1 VSEVELLQTVFPFH
15 IALDRAMQITG
26 HGPKLGRLRAP
37 LRVGDPFGDHFRV
50 RRPPRVE
57 GFTDVVSQL
66 DALYLIEVVESPA
79 VLRGQM
85 VRTSEDG
92 LLFIGQPLMR
102 NLREVKALG
111 LSLRDFP
118 LYDPSGDLLF
128 LLQAQQ
134 TTVDEARALNERL
147 TQLNDAFRRYVPQEF
162 LRLLRKES
170 IAHIKLGD
178 CIERRMTVL
187 FSDIRSFTTL
197 SESMSPP
204 ETFEFINSYLRAM
217 EPMVGRHHG
226 FIDKYVGDAIMALFD
241 TSPDDA
247 VLAAMDML
255 RALDEYNDHRAGA
268 GREPIR
274 VGIGINTGN
283 LMLGTIGGEERMEG
297 TVISDAVNVASRI
310 ESMTKFYGVDM
321 LVSEDARAAMQY
333 PSVFDMR
340 EIDHV
345 RVRGK
350 TQAVRLYEVCNA
362 DPPAVRAGKAATK
375 ARFAEALA
383 ALYDRRVDDA
393 RGLFEECAH
402 LCPLDKAAHLH
413 AERCAEIL
421 GGGGGEEETAPEEG
435 SIAAEGGIKRP

>member
-1 VSEVELLQTVFPFH
+1 VSDVELLQAVFPFH
-15 IALDRAMQITG
+15 IALDREMRITR
-26 HGPKLGRLRAP
+26 HGPKLVRLRPP
-37 LRVGDPFGDHFRV
+37 LKVGDPFGEHFRV
-50 RRPPRVE
+50 RRPPRVD
-57 GFTDVVSQL
+57 GFAELASQL
-66 DALYLIEVVESPA
+66 DALYLIEVLDSPA

-85 VRTSEDG
+85 VRASDET
-92 LLFIGQPLMR
+92 LLFIGQPLTR

-134 TTVDEARALNERL
+134 TTIDEARALNERL

-170 IAHIKLGD
+170 IVNIKLGD
-178 CIERRMTVL
+178 CVERRMTVL

-204 ETFEFINSYLRAM
+204 DTFEFINSYLRAM
-217 EPMVGRHHG
+217 EPMVGRHNG

-247 VLAAMDML
+247 VLAAIDML
-255 RALDEYNDHRAGA
+255 RALDDYNDHRAGA
-268 GREPIR
+268 GCEPIR
-274 VGIGINTGN
+274 IGIGINTGN

-297 TVISDAVNVASRI
+297 TVISDAVNLASRI

-321 LVSEDARAAMQY
+321 LVSEDARAGMLDAHA
-333 PSVFDMR
+333 FEMR

-362 DPPAVRAGKAATK
+362 DPPTLREGKVATK

-383 ALYDRRVDDA
+383 ALYDHRIDEA
-393 RGLFEECAH
+393 RALFEECARR
-402 LCPLDKAAHLH
+402 CPLDGAARLH
-413 AERCAEIL
+413 AERCGQALRGRGDDED
-421 GGGGGEEETAPEEG
+421 
-435 SIAAEGGIKRP
+435 AAAGL

>member
-1 VSEVELLQTVFPFH
+1 VSDVEILHSVFPFH
-15 IALDRAMQITG
+15 FALDRELRITH
-26 HGPKLGRLRAP
+26 HGPKLVRLRAA
-37 LRVGDPFGDHFRV
+37 LKVGDTFGEHFRM
-50 RRPPRVE
+50 RRPPRVD
-57 GFTDVVSQL
+57 GFEQLAAQL
-66 DALYLIEVVESPA
+66 DTLYLIEVVDSPA

-85 VRTSEDG
+85 VRASDDAI
-92 LLFIGQPLMR
+92 LFIGQPLTR
-102 NLREVKALG
+102 NLSEVKALG

-134 TTVDEARALNERL
+134 TTIDEARALTERL

-170 IAHIKLGD
+170 IVHIKLGD

-204 ETFEFINSYLRAM
+204 ATFEFINSYLRAM
-217 EPMVGRHHG
+217 QPMVGRHNG

-241 TSPDDA
+241 TKPDDA
-247 VLAAMDML
+247 VFAALDML
-255 RALDEYNDHRAGA
+255 RALDDYNAHRA

-274 VGIGINTGN
+274 IGVGINTGN

-297 TVISDAVNVASRI
+297 TVISDAVNLASRI
-310 ESMTKFYGVDM
+310 ESMTKFYGVDI
-321 LVSEDARAAMQY
+321 LVSENARAAMVDA
-333 PSVFDMR
+333 SAFEMR

-350 TQAVRLYEVCNA
+350 TQAVRLYEVCNG
-362 DPPAVRAGKAATK
+362 DPPAGRDGKAATK
-375 ARFAEALA
+375 ARFTEALA
-383 ALYDRRVDDA
+383 ALYDHRIDEA
-393 RGLFEECAH
+393 RALFEECARR
-402 LCPLDKAAHLH
+402 CPQDKAAHLH
-413 AERCAEIL
+413 AERCAER
-421 GGGGGEEETAPEEG
+421 A
-435 SIAAEGGIKRP
+435 